1 LFANTSW
8 SEINI
13 EELNKN
19 LERAMEDQ
27 NDRFD
32 LDSPDS
38 GVDFDMESPLLGMN
52 DPIFSH
58 FDNDFSR
65 QTEESVEEVI
75 SLDLPVIES
84 EVTEQ
89 VDFNAMESV
98 MEENEGGYES
108 DEECSESNYSHSTH
122 PTELHSYSILKVSN
136 TQSMKSNKIKDGRS
150 FAKNLTNC
158 GQRFKISM
166 SQKKRKLYEM
176 GPLTDPS
183 AERNRLNALNAK
195 KNRDKKKAQLTEAEE
210 EIQRLRSENE
220 DLRTEAEEVKD
231 ELEEAR
237 QELRALKEALKLQH
251 GSHHSSLL
259 GNDGISFSI

>member
-1 LFANTSW
+1 
-8 SEINI
+8 
-13 EELNKN
+13 
-19 LERAMEDQ
+19 MEDQ

-32 LDSPDS
+32 MESPDS

-58 FDNDFSR
+58 FENDFIR
-65 QTEESVEEVI
+65 QTEESVEVI
-75 SLDLPVIES
+75 SIDLPVVES
-84 EVTEQ
+84 EVSEQ
-89 VDFNAMESV
+89 VEYNAMESV
-98 MEENEGGYES
+98 IEDNEVCYES
-108 DEECSESNYSHSTH
+108 ETEISKSSKSLSNH

-136 TQSMKSNKIKDGRS
+136 KQPMKTNRSLDSRS
-150 FAKNLTNC
+150 FAKKLTSC
-158 GQRFKISM
+158 GQRLKISKNL
-166 SQKKRKLYEM
+166 KKTKLYEM

-183 AERNRLNALNAK
+183 AEKNRLNAMNAK

-220 DLRTEAEEVKD
+220 ELRTEADEVKD

-251 GSHHSSLL
+251 GSHHPSLL
-259 GNDGISFSI
+259 DEREE